1 MTIYGSRTVHEGSR
15 VAIWSRSGKV
25 KIVDG
30 PARVTL
36 VFQRCV
42 PLRQYRADQSQ
53 YLAVRKRAG
62 PIEIKPGPCT
72 VFFDPVEDEGIS
84 VENAVQID
92 ASQAL
97 VVYRNVHAAEGGSVK
112 AVAHGGGD
120 GGGGDR
126 GGGAR
131 SVDRRVVRGPARFIP
146 TADEWCHEFSWSGVP
161 KDGSKTTVQP
171 NANKFKKLSVIPT
184 SMYHNVSE
192 VRTNDDTLI
201 TVKLM
206 LFFQLDSIEKML
218 ACTNDPIADF
228 VNAASADVIAFC
240 SGLNYENFLTL
251 TGELN
256 KLETFSQLT
265 TRAHMIGYTIS
276 KVVFRGFQ
284 AGEKLQAMHDE
295 AIQERTRLRLLEET
309 QEQQQRAEDM
319 KLEGERRR
327 AKMQACAMM
336 LPCGFVRV
344 WWACLPMFAL
354 CNRASCVREQRN
366 FAPTCVSDRE

>member
-1 MTIYGSRTVHEGSR
+1 
-15 VAIWSRSGKV
+15 
-25 KIVDG
+25 
-30 PARVTL
+30 
-36 VFQRCV
+36 
-42 PLRQYRADQSQ
+42 
-53 YLAVRKRAG
+53 
-62 PIEIKPGPCT
+62 
-72 VFFDPVEDEGIS
+72 
-84 VENAVQID
+84 
-92 ASQAL
+92 
-97 VVYRNVHAAEGGSVK
+97 
-112 AVAHGGGD
+112 
-120 GGGGDR
+120 
-126 GGGAR
+126 
-131 SVDRRVVRGPARFIP
+131 
-146 TADEWCHEFSWSGVP
+146 
-161 KDGSKTTVQP
+161 
-171 NANKFKKLSVIPT
+171 
-184 SMYHNVSE
+184 MYHNVSE